1 MKTVKKTVRV
11 SGVSHGTG
19 CEIPTAGTWVLD
31 KPEPIVKTGGDL
43 KKFLAQNSNEGLL

>member
-31 KPEPIVKTGGDL
+31 KPEPVVKTGGDL
-43 KKFLAQNSNEGLL
+43 KKFLAQNSNGGLL